1 MKLNVNDLAYYPV
14 VLIWLFLN
22 ICLSSEVNSKFGS
35 SFLLDGTQKYS
46 GDYHFLVL
54 LVVVALYN
62 LSLVTLYDGL

>member
-22 ICLSSEVNSKFGS
+22 ISLSSEVNSKFGPS
-35 SFLLDGTQKYS
+35 VLLDGTQKYS

-54 LVVVALYN
+54 HVVVALYN
-62 LSLVTLYDGL
+62 LSACNFV